1 MFVIGLTGGIGSGKS
16 TAAGVFGDLGAA
28 VVDTDEIARELTVP
42 GGAAIPAIRERFGAD
57 FLTPDGALDRT
68 RMRLLVF
75 RDQAAKK
82 KLEAILH
89 PLIRAEAVARI
100 AAAVQPYV
108 VAVVPLLLETGAYRE
123 LTDRVL
129 VVDCPEEEQ
138 VRRAAQRSG
147 LTDEDVRAIMAAQL
161 PRAERL
167 ARADDVL
174 ENTGSIARLRA
185 QVARLH
191 AKYLELALQRA

>member
-138 VRRAAQRSG
+138 VRRSAQRSG

>member
-1 MFVIGLTGGIGSGKS
+1 
-16 TAAGVFGDLGAA
+16 
-28 VVDTDEIARELTVP
+28 
-42 GGAAIPAIRERFGAD
+42 
-57 FLTPDGALDRT
+57 
-68 RMRLLVF
+68 
-75 RDQAAKK
+75 
-82 KLEAILH
+82 
-89 PLIRAEAVARI
+89 
-100 AAAVQPYV
+100 
-108 VAVVPLLLETGAYRE
+108 
-123 LTDRVL
+123 VL